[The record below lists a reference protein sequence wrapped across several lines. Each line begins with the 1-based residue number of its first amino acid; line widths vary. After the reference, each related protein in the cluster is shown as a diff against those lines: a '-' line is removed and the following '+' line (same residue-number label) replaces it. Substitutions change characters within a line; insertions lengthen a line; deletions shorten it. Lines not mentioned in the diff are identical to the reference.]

1 MDRRVWGIRDAD
13 AAGIVEKVKG
23 QMPEN
28 FTDCP
33 SDQIRNY
40 LRDNPPDYCGNVESL
55 LELLYQAFTEY
66 DTAETPEF
74 KEIIDPL
81 DQNLRNL
88 ARTDEEA
95 DEYMGIVY
103 SLCVAYER
111 QGYVEGMKVGAPLM
125 MELME
130 D

>member
-40 LRDNPPDYCGNVESL
+40 LRDNPSDYCGNVESL

-81 DQNLRNL
+81 DQKLRNL

-103 SLCVAYER
+103 SLCAAYEK
-111 QGYVEGMKVGAPLM
+111 QGYVEGMKVGARLM

-130 D
+130 K

>member
-13 AAGIVEKVKG
+13 AAGIVKKVKG

-28 FTDCP
+28 LTDCP
-33 SDQIRNY
+33 SDQMRNY

-81 DQNLRNL
+81 DQKLRNL

-103 SLCVAYER
+103 SLCAAYEK
-111 QGYVEGMKVGAPLM
+111 QGYVEGMKVGARLM

-130 D
+130 K

>member
-28 FTDCP
+28 FTDCT

-40 LRDNPPDYCGNVESL
+40 LRNNPPDYCGNVESL

-81 DQNLRNL
+81 DQKLRNL

-103 SLCVAYER
+103 SLCAAYEK
-111 QGYVEGMKVGAPLM
+111 QGYVEGMKVGAHLM
-125 MELME
+125 MGLME
-130 D
+130 K

>member
-13 AAGIVEKVKG
+13 AAGIVKKVKG

-33 SDQIRNY
+33 SDQMRNY

-55 LELLYQAFTEY
+55 LELLYQALTEY

-81 DQNLRNL
+81 DQKLRNL

-103 SLCVAYER
+103 SLCAAYEK
-111 QGYVEGMKVGAPLM
+111 QGYVEGMKVGARLM

-130 D
+130 K

>member
-66 DTAETPEF
+66 VTAETPEF

-81 DQNLRNL
+81 DQKLRNL

-103 SLCVAYER
+103 SLCAAYEK
-111 QGYVEGMKVGAPLM
+111 QGYVEGMKVGARLM

-130 D
+130 K

>member
-1 MDRRVWGIRDAD
+1 MRQDRRRVWGIRDA
-13 AAGIVEKVKG
+13 GIVEKVNG

-28 FTDCP
+28 FTDYP
-33 SDQIRNY
+33 LDQIRNY
-40 LRDNPPDYCGNVESL
+40 LRDNPLDYCGNVESL

-66 DTAETPEF
+66 DTAETPKF

-81 DQNLRNL
+81 DQRLRNL

-103 SLCVAYER
+103 SFCVAYER

>member
-13 AAGIVEKVKG
+13 AAGIVKKVKG
-23 QMPEN
+23 QMLEN

-33 SDQIRNY
+33 SDQMRNY

-81 DQNLRNL
+81 DQKLRNL

-103 SLCVAYER
+103 SLCAAYEK
-111 QGYVEGMKVGAPLM
+111 QGYVEGMKVGARLM

-130 D
+130 K

>member
-13 AAGIVEKVKG
+13 AAGIVKKVKG

-33 SDQIRNY
+33 SDQMRNY

-66 DTAETPEF
+66 DTAETSEF

-81 DQNLRNL
+81 DQKLRNL

-95 DEYMGIVY
+95 DEYMVFFPCCPGSV
-103 SLCVAYER
+103 R
-111 QGYVEGMKVGAPLM
+111 
-125 MELME
+125 
-130 D
+130 